1 VRLGSIDDLIARGSR
16 RSAPVTAVACAA
28 LRLRVERATSL
39 EAARRDLARVALP
52 LAPFRGVVADEM
64 ALADL
69 FGRLEVAARYQ
80 RALEADRARAWTQLE
95 PTEALEA
102 FRRRRLLAPRELS
115 KLLDAYRRKA
125 TRIAGDLRDYM
136 LGKVGDAL
144 QEAIRVGTTRAAF
157 IRGLAERFDAW
168 GLTRAKRHHVETVFD
183 TTVLGSYAHGRYRQ
197 LTEPSVLAARPMWRY
212 VTAGDSRV
220 RPAHAAMN
228 GRVYPADHEV
238 WKRWFPPNGFRCR
251 CSVESLTRDEAR
263 DLGGVSADPGAGLE
277 PDEGFAI
284 SPRDWL

>member
-1 VRLGSIDDLIARGSR
+1 MELGSIDDLIQRGTV
-16 RSAPVTAVACAA
+16 RSAPVTAVSCAA
-28 LRLRVERATSL
+28 LRLHVDRAASL
-39 EAARRDLARVALP
+39 EAALRTLPRVVLP
-52 LAPFRGVVADEM
+52 LAPFRGLAADEM
-64 ALADL
+64 AVADL

-80 RALEADRARAWTQLE
+80 RVLEVAQVRRWTQLE
-95 PTEALEA
+95 PAEAVEA
-102 FRRRRLLAPRELS
+102 FRRRRLLAPRELG

-125 TRIAGDLRDYM
+125 TSIAGDLRDYM

-144 QEAIRVGTTRAAF
+144 QEAIRVGTTRVAF
-157 IRGLAERFDAW
+157 VRGLAERFNAW

-212 VTAGDSRV
+212 VTAGDGRV
-220 RPAHAAMN
+220 RPAHQAMQ
-228 GRVYPADHEV
+228 GRIYPADSPV
-238 WKRWFPPNGFRCR
+238 WERWFPPAGFRCR

-263 DLGGVSADPGAGLE
+263 DLGGVSAEPPSGVE
-277 PDEGFAI
+277 PDEGFAT